1 MFNKLA
7 GRFYWHK
14 TRPASLLNDFK
25 NIPGKVCFNGVDN
38 NDAFMNAGNLP
49 RGGGG
54 VLPRRFV
61 NPNPI

>member
-38 NDAFMNAGNLP
+38 NDAFMNAKVREGS
-49 RGGGG
+49 
-54 VLPRRFV
+54 
-61 NPNPI
+61 